1 MCEVMRVYTWVL
13 MSEGLQIP
21 RWEEYLPHGM
31 TAIWFAGDKKAGNSL
46 TVWAAQLGIVVHTVA
61 KQPPDV
67 LVAFWNGRPDFV
79 DVAIATATVQTFVY
93 LPNERGIGYA
103 LL

>member
-1 MCEVMRVYTWVL
+1 
-13 MSEGLQIP
+13 MSQRKIRITKSDSGLNA
-21 RWEEYLPHGM
+21 L
-31 TAIWFAGDKKAGNSL
+31 A
-46 TVWAAQLGIVVHTVA
+46 TVA